1 MGFKLIP
8 WLARSLS
15 CDEPSLATLKVCF
28 QEIFNNINDH
38 STEKIGCSFAQHY
51 PQKNKIKISI
61 SDFGVGI
68 PFNVK
73 NKIKNLNDH
82 QAIDKACEA
91 GFTTQTTVRNRGAGL
106 DVLIKNVVAKNNG
119 VVIIQSRKGL
129 VSCVKLNG
137 ELKRSAKPSAGFYP
151 GTLIQITL
159 DTNKFVSD
167 EHEEDFEW

>member
-1 MGFKLIP
+1 M
-8 WLARSLS
+8 LS
-15 CDEPSLATLKVCF
+15 ITRK
-28 QEIFNNINDH
+28 
-38 STEKIGCSFAQHY
+38 
-51 PQKNKIKISI
+51 KISI

-68 PFNVK
+68 PFNVN
-73 NKIKNLNDH
+73 NKINGLSDH

-91 GFTTQTTVRNRGAGL
+91 GFTTQTTLRNRGAGL

-137 ELKRSAKPSAGFYP
+137 VLKRSAKPAAGFYP

-159 DTNKFVSD
+159 DTSKFVSD